1 MYFLASITIRSIS
14 YEYPKGH
21 LLVKAI
27 EKMYF
32 LSGIIFVPF
41 GNFERIH
48 AYRRSQPRASGF
60 GLPNWEANLGF
71 IFVRMGFKC
80 QNWNHNNMSSY
91 KLLHY
96 LNLIHEYYYI
106 KLRELTVSCTIMMP
120 QSGTLFEVCHYF
132 CKQSTQQ
139 IFIQRMRDLSH
150 IYRLESKQPPS
161 NHSEQQQPG
170 T

>member
-1 MYFLASITIRSIS
+1 
-14 YEYPKGH
+14 
-21 LLVKAI
+21 
-27 EKMYF
+27 
-32 LSGIIFVPF
+32 
-41 GNFERIH
+41 
-48 AYRRSQPRASGF
+48 
-60 GLPNWEANLGF
+60 
-71 IFVRMGFKC
+71 
-80 QNWNHNNMSSY
+80 MSSY

-96 LNLIHEYYYI
+96 LHLIHEYYYI
-106 KLRELTVSCTIMMP
+106 KLRELTVSCTTMMP